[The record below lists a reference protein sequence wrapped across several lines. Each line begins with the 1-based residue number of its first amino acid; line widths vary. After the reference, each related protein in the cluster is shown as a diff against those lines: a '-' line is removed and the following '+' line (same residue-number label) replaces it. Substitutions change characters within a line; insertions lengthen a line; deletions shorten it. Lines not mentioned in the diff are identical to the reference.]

1 MLDGESFSLS
11 ACFADGKTLRVH
23 GNNAFPEGYREGV
36 IAINV
41 FFEIWME
48 KKGITPW
55 NEEMNKEENE

>member
-11 ACFADGKTLRVH
+11 ACFADGKTLRAH

-36 IAINV
+36 MAINV
-41 FFEIWME
+41 FSKFGWR

-55 NEEMNKEENE
+55 NEELNKEENE